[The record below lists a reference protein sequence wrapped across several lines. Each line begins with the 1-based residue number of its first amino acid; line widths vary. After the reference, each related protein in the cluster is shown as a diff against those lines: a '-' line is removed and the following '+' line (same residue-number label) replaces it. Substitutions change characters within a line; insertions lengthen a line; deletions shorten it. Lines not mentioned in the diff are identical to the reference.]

1 MVRKDQTSDVQLHIG
16 ESRDSGFDATRRPGM
31 TPAKSPVV
39 RPGLYYFDQRNRLRG
54 FIRNR
59 GIVAVGIA
67 LRIGISVSVSL
78 DRKSTRLNSSHI
90 AVSRMPSSA

>member
-59 GIVAVGIA
+59 GIIAIGIA
-67 LRIGISVSVSL
+67 LRIGISVSL
-78 DRKSTRLNSSHI
+78 GLGFGFGLGAAARTLG
-90 AVSRMPSSA
+90 